1 MARVSKAQMTE
12 KDPGEWVAGAA
23 AARRA
28 RTSVAAQVSEL
39 ISSADLTGSPD
50 YVARRLREYA
60 TAVRAG
66 DAESER
72 AALMELSV
80 AAAATAASIDLRL
93 RAAA

>member
-1 MARVSKAQMTE
+1 MGP
-12 KDPGEWVAGAA
+12 KDPAAWEAGARKAREARA
-23 AARRA
+23 A
-28 RTSVAAQVSEL
+28 VATQLSDL

-60 TAVRAG
+60 TAVRTG

-93 RAAA
+93 RVARW